1 MNVRRLLRS
10 LVKPLAYTH
19 RLIIVPL
26 AALLPAPLAYGLAR
40 LRGDWHYRRDSVGRE
55 TIMRNL
61 AGVLGERL
69 SPTERARVTRDYLRL
84 RSCETVDVMR
94 LAGKGRA
101 LARLVEIRGR
111 EHLEAALALG
121 QGAILCGAHFGS
133 HDASMSLIGISG
145 FPITGVGRWSSI
157 ADRTLPPAVRLF
169 RQRIW
174 ERRVASHWRRPIIQP
189 HPGQWKT
196 AVQMATVLRANEV
209 IAMAI
214 DPPPL
219 AADRPRAV
227 PMAFLGRRAMLLPG
241 SVTLARTTGAPLL
254 MLFLRRSADWRHQV
268 LEISPPIP
276 VDGDEVAAFGR
287 CVAAVEAA
295 ILRDPAHWIYW
306 SRSDDL
312 VDLGLLSTID
322 EVATAASL
330 TGSGWLERR

>member
-1 MNVRRLLRS
+1 M
-10 LVKPLAYTH
+10 
-19 RLIIVPL
+19 
-26 AALLPAPLAYGLAR
+26 AAFLPAPLAYSLAC
-40 LRGDWHYRRDSVGRE
+40 LRGDWRYKRDSVGRE

-61 AGVLGERL
+61 ARVLGEQL
-69 SPTERARVTRDYLRL
+69 SPTERACVTRDYFRL

-111 EHLEAALALG
+111 EHLEAALTQG
-121 QGAILCGAHFGS
+121 QGAILSEAHFGS
-133 HDASMSLIGISG
+133 YDASSSLIGISG
-145 FPITGVGRWSSI
+145 FPITVIGRSTSI
-157 ADRTLPPAVRLF
+157 FDPTLPPSVRLF

-174 ERRVASHWRRPIIQP
+174 ERREARHWRRPIIQP

-196 AVQMATVLRANEV
+196 AVQMATILRANEV
-209 IAMAI
+209 IAMTI

-219 AADRPRAV
+219 TADRPRAV
-227 PMAFLGRRAMLLPG
+227 PMRFLGRRAMLLSG
-241 SVTLARTTGAPLL
+241 SVTLAQLTGAPLL
-254 MLFLRRSADWRHQV
+254 TLFLRRSADWRHQV

-276 VDGDEVAAFGR
+276 MDGDVVTAFGR

-312 VDLGLLSTID
+312 VDLGLLPATD
-322 EVATAASL
+322 EVATAAPL
-330 TGSGWLERR
+330 TGVQVASEL

>member
-1 MNVRRLLRS
+1 MNVSRLLRS
-10 LVKPLAYTH
+10 LVKPLAYAH

-26 AALLPAPLAYGLAR
+26 AAFLPAPLAYGLAQ
-40 LRGDWHYRRDSVGRE
+40 LRGDWRYRRDSVGRE

-61 AGVLGERL
+61 AGVLGGQL
-69 SPTERARVTRDYLRL
+69 SPAEHARVTRDYLRL

-101 LARLVEIRGR
+101 LARLVEMRGR
-111 EHLEAALALG
+111 EHLEAALAQG
-121 QGAILCGAHFGS
+121 KGAILCEAHFGS
-133 HDASMSLIGISG
+133 YDACASLIGISG
-145 FPITGVGRWSSI
+145 FPVTAIGRSTSI
-157 ADRTLPPAVRLF
+157 SDPTLSPAVRLF

-174 ERRVASHWRRPIIQP
+174 ERRMASHWHRPIIQP
-189 HPGQWKT
+189 QPGQWKT

-227 PMAFLGRRAMLLPG
+227 PVTFLGRRVMLLSG
-241 SVTLARTTGAPLL
+241 SVTLAQLTGAPLL

-276 VDGDEVAAFGR
+276 TDGDVMTAFGR

-312 VDLGLLSTID
+312 VDLGLLSNFD
-322 EVATAASL
+322 EVATSASL
-330 TGSGWLERR
+330 TSAY